1 MTRYV
6 LFRLLDAIPTVF
18 LVLTLVFIAMRI
30 LPGDPALTALGPLAD
45 QAQLAIFRERMGLND
60 PLWLQYLKF
69 LWDAVHLNFGTSLI
83 TDVPVREL
91 IAKNLPHTAYL
102 TVVSVLMGLSVGIPL
117 GVLAATNRNKPA
129 DHVVRIY
136 SLVGYAIPDFYLAAV
151 LLVVFSLKLGWFP
164 INGAGHGFWDGLYH
178 IILPAMTLALLKSA
192 FLGRL
197 TRTSL
202 LEILGR
208 DFVRTARAK
217 GAGENRVVYRHGLR
231 NALLPLSTGIG
242 ISILATLSGAVAI
255 ELIFNRP
262 GIGRLLIDAIHERDY
277 PVIQAGVMMFAF
289 FVVIVNF
296 VMDLVYVLVDPR
308 IRMKS

>member
-1 MTRYV
+1 MARYI
-6 LFRLLDAIPTVF
+6 LLRLLDAIPTVF

-30 LPGDPALTALGPLAD
+30 LPGDPALNALGPMAD

-60 PLWLQYLKF
+60 PLWLQYIKF
-69 LWDAVHLNFGTSLI
+69 LGDALRLDFGRSLI
-83 TDVPVREL
+83 TDIPVREL
-91 IAKNLPHTAYL
+91 VARNLPHTVYL
-102 TVVSVLMGLSVGIPL
+102 TMVSVMLGLTFGIPL
-117 GVLAATNRNKPA
+117 GVLAATRRNRPA
-129 DHVVRIY
+129 DDAVRLY
-136 SLVGYAIPDFYLAAV
+136 SLIGYAIPDFYLAAIF
-151 LLVVFSLKLGWFP
+151 LVVFSLKLGWFP
-164 INGAGHGFWDGLYH
+164 ISGVGDGFWDGLYH
-178 IILPAMTLALLKSA
+178 IILPAMTLAMLKSA

-208 DFVRTARAK
+208 DYVRTARAK
-217 GAGENRVVYRHGLR
+217 GAGERRVVYRHGLR

-277 PVIQAGVMMFAF
+277 PVIQATVMMFAF